1 MQLKTLHHIAII
13 GSDYN
18 QSKYFYVDLLGFDVI
33 SEHYRKDRDDHIL
46 NLAGNDFTIELFIM
60 KNHPKRL
67 SYPESYG
74 LRHIAFKVD
83 SVKQSVNDLN
93 ALGIKTEPIRID
105 PYTNTMM
112 TFFFDPDGLPIEIH
126 E

>member
-1 MQLKTLHHIAII
+1 MLR
-13 GSDYN
+13 
-18 QSKYFYVDLLGFDVI
+18 FDVI

-46 NLAGNDFTIELFIM
+46 NLTRNGFTIELFIM
-60 KNHPKRL
+60 KNHPNGL
-67 SYPESYG
+67 SYPESYV
-74 LRHIAFKVD
+74 LRHIAFKAD
-83 SVKQSVNDLN
+83 SLKQSLNDLN

-105 PYTNTMM
+105 HYTNTMM